1 MKIFYHSCK
10 FCTLTMN
17 FSEVRPRLILLQTT
31 VFAVRLTNMLNTS
44 QRLVNKNSLTWWFV
58 FKTSWRCLQDV
69 FARRLEDVLKTFWR
83 RLEHVLNTS
92 WRRLEN
98 VLKTSSEDVWVIRI
112 YSSSSR
118 SLEDVFIKTNV
129 CWVYLTP
136 TAKNKSSVR
145 PGYITLMCWM
155 CSKLTMKTLER
166 DQLMLFWFHYD

>member
-1 MKIFYHSCK
+1 M
-10 FCTLTMN
+10 LRLQN
-17 FSEVRPRLILLQTT
+17 FLKMSSRCICE
-31 VFAVRLTNMLNTS
+31 TS
-44 QRLVNKNSLTWWFV
+44 
-58 FKTSWRCLQDV
+58 
-69 FARRLEDVLKTFWR
+69 RRRFEDVLKTSWTR
-83 RLEHVLNTS
+83 PEDVLKTS
-92 WRRLEN
+92 WRRFED

-155 CSKLTMKTLER
+155 CSKLTMKTPER
-166 DQLMLFWFHYD
+166 EREINWCCFGFIMINFDLIQISYWKYFDTMLNLNF